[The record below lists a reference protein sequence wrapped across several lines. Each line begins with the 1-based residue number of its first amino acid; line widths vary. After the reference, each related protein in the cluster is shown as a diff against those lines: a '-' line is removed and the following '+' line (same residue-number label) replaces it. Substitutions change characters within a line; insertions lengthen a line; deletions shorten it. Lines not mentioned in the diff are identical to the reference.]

1 MQIQNETG
9 TCVLVGAINRA
20 ILWPEWL
27 VKCNLVQDGETQTEF
42 MLTSGPVLYRYSIG
56 GFQWTIDSGKLV
68 VEGVSEDAN
77 PGEMVARVI
86 DTLKHTPVHAVGNN
100 FRFAPDA
107 EAGQR
112 LHDRSRS
119 RLSRDLGERYASG
132 DVSTTVFV
140 APHEDSKLSVS
151 FESNGATI
159 IGVLANFHRDVADA
173 DQAAQAAR
181 RWQAD
186 RDAASRLLEH
196 LRGMLS

>member
-1 MQIQNETG
+1 MQIQSESG

-20 ILWPEWL
+20 ILRPEWL
-27 VKCNLVQDGETQTEF
+27 VKCSLVQGGETQTEF
-42 MLTSGPVLYRYSIG
+42 MLTPGPILYRYTIG
-56 GFQWTIDSGKLV
+56 GFRWTIDSGKLV
-68 VEGVSEDAN
+68 VEGISEVAD

-86 DTLKHTPVHAVGNN
+86 DTLKHTPVRAVGNN
-100 FRFAPDA
+100 FRFVPDA

-112 LHDRSRS
+112 LHDRARS
-119 RLSRDLGERYASG
+119 RLSRDLSERYVSG

-140 APHEDSKLSVS
+140 APHEDSTINVT

-159 IGVLANFHRDVADA
+159 VGVLANFHRDVADA

-181 RWQAD
+181 RWQSD

-196 LRGMLS
+196 LRSMLS